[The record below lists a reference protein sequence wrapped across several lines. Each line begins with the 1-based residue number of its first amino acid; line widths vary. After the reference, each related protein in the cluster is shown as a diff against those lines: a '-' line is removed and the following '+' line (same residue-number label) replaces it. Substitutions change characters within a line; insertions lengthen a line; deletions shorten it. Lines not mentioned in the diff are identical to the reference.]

1 VSRELLDARLPLAA
15 SCSLQSQSLGT
26 AEQDHLVSRAINHQ
40 QLRGAIF
47 FERKFFLLVPCQH
60 TQEKKQ
66 GAARIISFKKSQ
78 YRRFLPV

>member
-1 VSRELLDARLPLAA
+1 VQSP
-15 SCSLQSQSLGT
+15 SLST
-26 AEQDHLVSRAINHQ
+26 AEQDQLVSRALNHP

-47 FERKFFLLVPCQH
+47 FERKCFLLVPCQH